1 MSLSELIH
9 GKHLSVIIF
18 LTLLSASLAMLLG
31 HVQPLTQ
38 AQAQMQDIELS
49 TPYAY
54 TIPVKIVG
62 NLSVTK
68 VLMIN
73 ETVVMVVASGP
84 SRDYVALLDV
94 SNPYT
99 DAVVLQLYPLVGRVT
114 SFSTNGWPTTRV
126 SIGTDKGEVL
136 LFSVS
141 GGRIYKMLE
150 AVLGADFYVKKIAI
164 LKNASG
170 MYKVAALVSEGPL
183 TTGACTS
190 CYIYVFSEGSNGV
203 LKIGSKVGNAT
214 TSYEGILPQDIAPLT
229 IFDGLG
235 YYYDASMFA
244 ITWVEKGDL
253 ITLVF
258 NVTYRVDDT
267 LTPASGALVEVIAYD
282 TEQGLTYRY
291 GLNANNKGV
300 AEIPVPRGLIAQVSV
315 WDIYGRNYNYTYD
328 TSVLPS
334 YVDRVYVTT
343 FILNAPPVTTPA
355 SAYYKTPEF
364 LLANL
369 QVLDVS
375 GAPDTYA
382 NVGFMNF
389 KILPTASGLSFLK
402 GVNDTEYLIT
412 YHDPED
418 EDLKLIR
425 INTSLNKTSVTTE
438 YAGVGARLSSA
449 LTLHDGRLAVLVLS
463 DGRVKVYSLIESG
476 GSKSYRLLNTY
487 VAGGKISKVKI
498 FSDGETQAIFLETPE
513 GLQILRLTP
522 YLTPLLRK
530 DLVLNFAE
538 EPHVDSDILS
548 DFSVGVACGGDKLT
562 ILKNLNLM
570 IGGEPVSVE
579 SFKAGKAVIKVVPP
593 GNESVTE
600 ASITFKY
607 PGGALTKTPS
617 KDGLVVFSNILPN
630 VTYEITVTHSRPYV
644 NPAET
649 LIKVNTFVDV
659 YLEIPLT
666 YKEFTLYLSVADSV
680 SRDLVAPY
688 SVVIDNKTVIQSTTS
703 RYAEVRVLYG
713 THVLR
718 VGPAPGYENV
728 YESFE
733 TTLTVSS
740 NQSVDVTLFRKI
752 YLLELRVEDAL
763 TTKLIAPVEVEVGGE
778 VQTVD
783 PAVARAYF
791 VLPYGDYTVFVRPLE
806 GYEAIYR
813 PTAINLTLASPTTKV
828 VRISRNTYTLN
839 LSIRDATVNI
849 LKGTFEVFVND
860 TKVVSDVAQNV
871 SVVLPYGTYVVQV
884 RPTSRY
890 EIVYNPS
897 QTVLVKLTDDMLL
910 NIPVTRKYYNLR
922 VRVQEGETPIK
933 NAEVRFYSLETG
945 NLITV
950 LNTYEEGLVETKLFY
965 SDIRVEVIA
974 PGYFDETR
982 TITLD
987 RDTDLLVYMS
997 PQPLTL
1003 FFRYL
1008 PIIAVIIIAALAVY
1022 GTLKLRA
1029 IIYQRLRKEE
1039 TLF

>member
-1 MSLSELIH
+1 MGLSKLIYGKRLSAIISLML
-9 GKHLSVIIF
+9 F
-18 LTLLSASLAMLLG
+18 SASLAILLG
-31 HVQPLTQ
+31 QVPPLTQ
-38 AQAQMQDIELS
+38 AQAQMDGIELS

-62 NLSVTK
+62 NLSVSK

-73 ETVVMVVASGP
+73 ESVVMVVASGP

-94 SNPYT
+94 SNPYS

-114 SFSTNGWPTTRV
+114 SFSTDGWPITRV
-126 SIGTDKGEVL
+126 SVGTDKGEVL

-150 AVLGADFYVKKIAI
+150 AVLGADFYVKKTAI
-164 LKNASG
+164 LRNSSG
-170 MYKVAALVSEGPL
+170 VHKVVALVSEGPL
-183 TTGACTS
+183 TTGPCTS
-190 CYIYVFSEGSNGV
+190 CYIYVFSEGSSGV
-203 LKIGSKVGNAT
+203 LKIGNRVGNAT

-229 IFDGLG
+229 VFDGSS

-244 ITWVEKGDL
+244 IAWVEKGDL
-253 ITLVF
+253 ITLTF
-258 NVTYRVDDT
+258 NVTYWVDDT

-291 GLNANNKGV
+291 GLNADDKGV
-300 AEIPVPRGLIAQVSV
+300 AEIPVPRGLMAQVSV

-343 FILNAPPVTTPA
+343 FTLSAPPITTPA

-375 GAPDTYA
+375 GAPDSYA

-402 GVNDTEYLIT
+402 GVNDSEYLIT

-418 EDLKLIR
+418 EDLKLVR
-425 INTSLNKTSVTTE
+425 VNTSLNKTSVTTE
-438 YAGVGARLSSA
+438 YAGAGARLNTA

-463 DGRVKVYSLIESG
+463 DGRVKVYSLVEG
-476 GSKSYRLLNTY
+476 NNSKSYRLLNTY
-487 VAGGKISKVKI
+487 VAGGEVSKVKI
-498 FSDGETQAIFLETPE
+498 FPGGEAQAIFLETSE
-513 GLQILRLTP
+513 GLQLLRLTP
-522 YLTPLLRK
+522 YLTPLLRR

-579 SFKAGKAVIKVVPP
+579 SFRAGEAVIKVIPP

-600 ASITFKY
+600 ASVTFKY
-607 PGGALTKTPS
+607 PGGSLTKTPS
-617 KDGLVVFSNILPN
+617 EDGVVVFNNILPN

-649 LIKVNTFVDV
+649 LIKISTFTDT

-666 YKEFTLYLSVADSV
+666 YKEFTLYLSVIDSV
-680 SRDLVAPY
+680 SGDLIAPY
-688 SVVIDNKTVIQSTTS
+688 SVIVDNKTVIPSTGS

-728 YESFE
+728 YEPFE
-733 TTLTVSS
+733 TTLTVLS

-791 VLPYGDYTVFVRPLE
+791 VLPYGDYTVLVRPLE

-813 PTAINLTLASPTTKV
+813 PTTINLTLASPTTKV
-828 VRISRNTYTLN
+828 VRIPRNTYTLN
-839 LSIRDATVNI
+839 LSIRDVTVNI
-849 LKGTFEVFVND
+849 LKGRFDIFVND
-860 TKVVSDVAQNV
+860 TKVVSDVAQNA
-871 SVVLPYGTYVVQV
+871 SIVLPYGIYVVQV
-884 RPTSRY
+884 RPTSSY
-890 EIVYNPS
+890 EVVYNPS
-897 QTVLVKLTDDMLL
+897 QPVLVKLTDNMPL

-950 LNTYEEGLVETKLFY
+950 LNTYEEGFVETKLFY
-965 SDIRVEVIA
+965 SDIRVEVVM
-974 PGYFDETR
+974 PGYFDEIR

-987 RDTDLLVYMS
+987 RDTDLLVYMN

-1029 IIYQRLRKEE
+1029 VIYQRLRREE